1 MLCNRCRER
10 GIFNVGQSLPSSL
23 SLSTSHT
30 VCGHIPYHTF
40 LITHSII
47 YGRNN
52 YPPVRG
58 QLFPVPKSIVIKP
71 LKQIHCNKFTS
82 LDFNNSQEDSSIIS
96 ARNLRTQ
103 YFDSVRQFF
112 IKKMLQK
119 WNKFLRIFITSLKK
133 ILQNLFHFFSIFFW
147 WKIA

>member
-1 MLCNRCRER
+1 MISFCIVVTCTSSPVTGGVATDSTHSDSTRPNIIIPMLCNRCRER

-52 YPPVRG
+52 YPSVRG
-58 QLFPVPKSIVIKP
+58 QLFPVPKIN
-71 LKQIHCNKFTS
+71 CNQTFEANTLQQVHKFGLQQFS
-82 LDFNNSQEDSSIIS
+82 GRFVYHFSS
-96 ARNLRTQ
+96 
-103 YFDSVRQFF
+103 
-112 IKKMLQK
+112 
-119 WNKFLRIFITSLKK
+119 
-133 ILQNLFHFFSIFFW
+133 
-147 WKIA
+147 

>member
-1 MLCNRCRER
+1 MKYYYKIYFLRVLQLGQIKASATDSTHSDSTRPNIIIPMLCNRCRER

-96 ARNLRTQ
+96 ARNLRMGSPT
-103 YFDSVRQFF
+103 FR
-112 IKKMLQK
+112 
-119 WNKFLRIFITSLKK
+119 
-133 ILQNLFHFFSIFFW
+133 
-147 WKIA
+147 